1 MAISPSEGCAFC
13 RIIGGETSD
22 GVVFDDAC
30 SLAFLDHHPLLR
42 GHCLLVPKQHV
53 ETFHDLP
60 APLIEPL
67 FTNAQLLAR
76 AVERGLQADG
86 SFVAI
91 NTRVS
96 QSVPHLHIHVV
107 PRWKKDGLFSKILI
121 WRRRPYGSEREIAE
135 VCRAIRTAVD
145 DLRLQRPGT
154 DP

>member
-1 MAISPSEGCAFC
+1 MSPDQGRRSMAISPSEGCAFC

-91 NTRVS
+91 NTRTGPGGIS
-96 QSVPHLHIHVV
+96 IPPLMAKRAG
-107 PRWKKDGLFSKILI
+107 PLAILLRSCV
-121 WRRRPYGSEREIAE
+121 RRRHYAPA
-135 VCRAIRTAVD
+135 
-145 DLRLQRPGT
+145 P
-154 DP
+154 